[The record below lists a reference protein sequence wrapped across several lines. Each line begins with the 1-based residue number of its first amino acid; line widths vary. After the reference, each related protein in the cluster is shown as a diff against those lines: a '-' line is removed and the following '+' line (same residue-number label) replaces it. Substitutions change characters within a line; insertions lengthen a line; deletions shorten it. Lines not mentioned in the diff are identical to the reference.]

1 MVLISKDRVHLK
13 GTETE
18 ILCDFGMLSATLE
31 KRFGITTEAMK
42 ELVQIAHD
50 DLTCNDA
57 TPSEKDTERTISVI
71 FTRGRGIFNL

>member
-31 KRFGITTEAMK
+31 KRFGLTPDVMQQ
-42 ELVQIAHD
+42 LVQIAHD
-50 DLTCNDA
+50 DLTCNDV
-57 TPSEKDTERTISVI
+57 TPGEKETERTISVI
-71 FTRGRGIFNL
+71 LTRGRGIFDL

>member
-31 KRFGITTEAMK
+31 KRFGITPEAMQQ
-42 ELVQIAHD
+42 LVQIAHD
-50 DLTCNDA
+50 DLTCSDA
-57 TPSEKDTERTISVI
+57 TPSEKETERTISVI
-71 FTRGRGIFNL
+71 FTRGRGIFDL

>member
-31 KRFGITTEAMK
+31 KRFGLTPEVMQQ
-42 ELVQIAHD
+42 LVQIAHD
-50 DLTCNDA
+50 DLTCSDVTNKEE
-57 TPSEKDTERTISVI
+57 SERTISVI
-71 FTRGRGIFNL
+71 LTRGCKIFDL